1 MTEQAA
7 DPRVADLVRAGRI
20 RVGLFAP
27 QYTRDPATGEL
38 GGVWVDI
45 ARALAARLGVRLA
58 LVEHAT
64 PRGMVDGLHAGLCD
78 IGFLGFDAA
87 RAAEVE
93 GFSPPFI
100 QVDYTCLVPAHS
112 TIRGTAEVD
121 RRGVRIA
128 VVLDHASTLA
138 LRRLCQLADL
148 VSAGTPEEAFDL
160 LRTGRVDA
168 WASIRPA
175 LLDYSARLPGS
186 RVLGDRYG
194 ANLPAMVVAKGQAAR
209 LDYLSEFIESVK
221 ASGTVQRAI
230 EQAGSPGIR
239 VAD

>member
-7 DPRVADLVRAGRI
+7 DPRVADLVRAGKI
-20 RVGLFAP
+20 RVGLFPP

-45 ARALAARLGVRLA
+45 ARALAAQLGVRLA

-64 PRGMVDGLHAGLCD
+64 PRNMVDSLHTGLCD
-78 IGFLGFDAA
+78 IGFLGFDAS

-100 QVDYTCLVPAHS
+100 RVDYTYLVPAHS
-112 TIRGTAEVD
+112 TIRCTAELD

-138 LRRLCQLADL
+138 LSRVRKLADL
-148 VSAGTPEEAFDL
+148 VSVGTPEEAFDL
-160 LRTGRVDA
+160 LRTAGVDA

-175 LLDYSARLPGS
+175 LLEYSARLPGS
-186 RVLGDRYG
+186 RVLEDCYG

-209 LDYLSEFIESVK
+209 LDYISEFIDSVK
-221 ASGTVQRAI
+221 ASGRVQRAI